1 MRLRPHLLVL
11 LPLLWAAGCRG
22 GITHEKAYTLEP
34 TSAQATTIDPPS
46 RDQKVTVKVTSDVP
60 VSVYVAA
67 SKDLP
72 GDINKINETLLAGKK
87 LTALAAEEKMTDKTL
102 EASVPAKTE
111 FQVVVYNP
119 GLKSANVKVKVE
131 GK

>member
-1 MRLRPHLLVL
+1 L
-11 LPLLWAAGCRG
+11 
-22 GITHEKAYTLEP
+22 
-34 TSAQATTIDPPS
+34 AT
-46 RDQKVTVKVTSDVP
+46 
-60 VSVYVAA
+60 
-67 SKDLP
+67 
-72 GDINKINETLLAGKK
+72 
-87 LTALAAEEKMTDKTL
+87 EEKVTDKTL